1 MASNIVIIFL
11 SGLTVSFAI
20 AYLAIKNELAKTRLM
35 LIDILE
41 LNILLKEKMIGVK
54 NEEQD
59 VHKESFIKFLSD
71 SRDWAY
77 QYIET
82 TQKTIKEVAEGLNKK
97 GLNQDANTLLALLPE
112 EELN

>member
-1 MASNIVIIFL
+1 MNSTMLIIFL

-20 AYLAIKNELAKTRLM
+20 AYLAIKHELQKTRLM

-41 LNILLKEKMIGVK
+41 LNILLKEKVVGITS
-54 NEEQD
+54 EEQD

-77 QYIET
+77 DYIET
-82 TQKTIKEVAEGLNKK
+82 TQKTIKEVAEGLSQK
-97 GLNQDANTLLALLPE
+97 GLPKEANKLLSLLPK
-112 EELN
+112 EELY